1 MNGSPARLTIAVVLN
16 GSPVGLL
23 SWIVE
28 KLQKLRSSDG
38 HGDVETR
45 FSKGDL
51 LTTVM
56 IYWVTQ
62 SYGTSARYYHEAAH
76 HPWKPVH
83 ERMPVIEAPTDISVL
98 PAEFASA
105 PRRWIQRYYNLKQRQ
120 VGLVVLRAPAGRT
133 HARGS
138 TL

>member
-1 MNGSPARLTIAVVLN
+1 MNGPARLSIAVALN
-16 GSPVGLL
+16 DSPVGLL

-28 KLQKLRSSDG
+28 KLRSSDG

-105 PRRWIQRYYNLKQRQ
+105 PRRRIQRYYNLKQRQ
-120 VGLVVLRAPAGRT
+120 VGLVVLRARAGRT